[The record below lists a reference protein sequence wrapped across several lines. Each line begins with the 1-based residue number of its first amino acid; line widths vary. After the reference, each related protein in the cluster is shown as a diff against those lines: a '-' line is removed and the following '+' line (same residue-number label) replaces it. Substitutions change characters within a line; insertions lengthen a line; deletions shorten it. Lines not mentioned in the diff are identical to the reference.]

1 MKKVLLF
8 TLCLSSIV
16 MLFSFKNIF
25 QKKPSGKEVV
35 QKLETL
41 GYFKYAHSSKIAEL
55 KKALAEG
62 YATHGAL
69 VTSYEMPRF
78 ESSDYR
84 LYGLDGETLYEEGG
98 FRSYLSDMDRTFK
111 KLNVNLKIENEIEEY
126 TQNGG
131 LNHIIWVNG
140 KEYVIFRNDQGSAN
154 SWGVAAKRYAEMVN
168 DILKRSKSP
177 ERLYLMSGGNEGEA
191 VFLTQEQ
198 YQYIKLTFPNNESKP
213 LSVEEWSKKYR
224 LK

>member
-1 MKKVLLF
+1 
-8 TLCLSSIV
+8 
-16 MLFSFKNIF
+16 MLFSFKSIF

-35 QKLETL
+35 QKLESL
-41 GYFKYAHSSKIAEL
+41 GYFKYAQSTKVAEL
-55 KKALAEG
+55 KKTLAEG
-62 YATHGAL
+62 YAAHGAL
-69 VTSYEMPRF
+69 VTTYEMPKYQ
-78 ESSDYR
+78 SADYR

-111 KLNVNLKIENEIEEY
+111 KLNVNLKVENEIEEY
-126 TQNGG
+126 TQSGG

-140 KEYVIFRNDQGSAN
+140 KEYVIFRNDKGSDN

-168 DILKRSKSP
+168 DILSRSKSP
-177 ERLYLMSGGNEGEA
+177 ERLYLMSGGNDGEA

-198 YQYIKLTFPNNESKP
+198 YHYIKDTFPNYESKP